1 MIMRKIQL
9 LLLGLF
15 VVLLVRAQETFP
27 VNGVADTRTRS
38 YAFINATIVNDAQ
51 TPSLSNATHFIK
63 EGKIIAVGNNISIPT
78 DAVVVDC

>member
-27 VNGVADTRTRS
+27 VNGVADPRTRS
-38 YAFINATIVNDAQ
+38 YAVINVTIVKDAK
-51 TPSLSNATHFIK
+51 TPTLSNATLLIK
-63 EGKIIAVGNNISIPT
+63 EGKIIAVGNNISIPR
-78 DAVVVDC
+78 DAVVVD